1 MRISVVAAA
10 AVLALSAT
18 AQAAAYRAG
27 GLEVTQAW
35 SRPAAAGTNGAGFMT
50 VTNTGKTADTL
61 KTVETPAARKAEI
74 HQTSMAG
81 GVMSMKRLDAGLPI
95 GAGQTVALAPG
106 GYHLMLI
113 GLTKASKAG
122 DKIPA
127 TLVFA
132 SGTRIKIEFSVGA
145 APTAAPMS
153 MPMGDMDHMRH

>member
-1 MRISVVAAA
+1 MRISFAAAA
-10 AVLALSAT
+10 AVIALSAT
-18 AQAAAYRAG
+18 AQAADYRAG
-27 GLEVTQAW
+27 GLEITQTW

-50 VTNTGKTADTL
+50 VTNKGKAADTL
-61 KTVETPAARKAEI
+61 KTVETPAARKVEI

-95 GAGQTVALAPG
+95 GPGQSVTFAPG

-113 GLTKASKAG
+113 GLAKASKAG
-122 DKIPA
+122 DNIPA

-132 SGTRIKIEFSVGA
+132 SGARIGIEFPVGA
-145 APTAAPMS
+145 GPAAAPMS

>member
-1 MRISVVAAA
+1 MRISFAA
-10 AVLALSAT
+10 AVAALALSAT

-27 GLEVTQAW
+27 GLEVVQPW

-50 VTNTGKTADTL
+50 VSNKGKTADTL

-81 GVMSMKRLDAGLPI
+81 GIMSMKRLDAGLPI
-95 GAGQTVALAPG
+95 GPGESVTFAPG
-106 GYHLMLI
+106 GYHLMLV

-132 SGTRIKIEFSVGA
+132 SGARIKIEFPVGA
-145 APTAAPMS
+145 GPAAAPMS
-153 MPMGDMDHMRH
+153 MPMGDMDHMHH